1 MKQKEY
7 IMNATTNYYGM
18 FTDAGNA
25 AVNDVFEAV
34 KKIFNTSYDYKD
46 TLDGT
51 GIFYN
56 VALPML
62 EKLEVMPEF
71 EEAGDTAV
79 REAMYQKLEDAGIIP
94 LY

>member
-1 MKQKEY
+1 M
-7 IMNATTNYYGM
+7 A
-18 FTDAGNA
+18 
-25 AVNDVFEAV
+25 
-34 KKIFNTSYDYKD
+34 KI
-46 TLDGT
+46 
-51 GIFYN
+51 IFYN